1 MPYFCPASWT
11 LLTFYFISARRYG
24 CLVRGFSW
32 PDQPSAQVDQQKGL
46 SPLLNPKMAAVET
59 TDTEISSD
67 EAELQEAREAVKVH
81 NRKKK
86 KSGGFQSMG

>member
-1 MPYFCPASWT
+1 MARASK
-11 LLTFYFISARRYG
+11 
-24 CLVRGFSW
+24 
-32 PDQPSAQVDQQKGL
+32 QKGL

-67 EAELQEAREAVKVH
+67 EVELQEAREAVKMH

>member
-1 MPYFCPASWT
+1 MVN
-11 LLTFYFISARRYG
+11 R
-24 CLVRGFSW
+24 
-32 PDQPSAQVDQQKGL
+32 
-46 SPLLNPKMAAVET
+46 KMAAVET

-67 EAELQEAREAVKVH
+67 EVELQEAREAVKVH